1 VESSFLFYYYIA
13 CPDVT
18 KMDLFILIG
27 SLEIS
32 SDFVLSGELS
42 GVESE
47 LKEMKLTLTKPRH
60 GKKKMGSN
68 TD

>member
-1 VESSFLFYYYIA
+1 
-13 CPDVT
+13 
-18 KMDLFILIG
+18 MDLFILIG

-47 LKEMKLTLTKPRH
+47 LKEMKLTLTSH